1 MMLITLRRPNLMS
14 IRNKFL
20 LLSLLLLPVW
30 PAAADLRNE
39 VDEIISLTQAPAG
52 VVFEIISGDT
62 DRLVSLVPRLR
73 QESERLRARF
83 QGLSIAIVTH
93 GAEQF
98 ALTIDKTDRYGQLH
112 SLVKQLTTSDDIP
125 VHVCGTHASW
135 YDIPP
140 EAFPDY
146 VDVAAVGP
154 AQARQYVEL
163 GYRLIVVE

>member
-1 MMLITLRRPNLMS
+1 MT
-14 IRNKFL
+14 IRSKFI
-20 LLSLLLLPVW
+20 LLSLLLFPLW
-30 PAAADLRNE
+30 SAKGDLRDE
-39 VDEIISLTQAPAG
+39 VDEVISLAQAPPG
-52 VVFEIISGDT
+52 VVFEIISGDP
-62 DRLVSLVPRLR
+62 DRLVTLVPRLR

-98 ALTIDKTDRYGQLH
+98 ALTTDKIDRYGQLH
-112 SLVKQLTTSDDIP
+112 SLVKQITTSEDIP

-135 YDIPP
+135 YGIPP
-140 EAFPDY
+140 DAFPDY

-154 AQARQYVEL
+154 AQAQQYVEV

>member
-1 MMLITLRRPNLMS
+1 MS
-14 IRNKFL
+14 IRNKFI
-20 LLSLLLLPVW
+20 LLSLLLF
-30 PAAADLRNE
+30 PAWSATADLRGE
-39 VDEIISLTQAPAG
+39 VDEIISLTQAPSG
-52 VVFEIISGDT
+52 VVFEIISGDP
-62 DRLVSLVPRLR
+62 DRLVTLVPRLR

-83 QGLSIAIVTH
+83 HGLSIAIVTH

-98 ALTIDKTDRYGQLH
+98 ALTTDKTDRYRQLH
-112 SLVKQLTTSDDIP
+112 SLVKQMTTADDIP

-140 EAFPDY
+140 DAFPDY

-154 AQARQYVEL
+154 AQAQQYVEL